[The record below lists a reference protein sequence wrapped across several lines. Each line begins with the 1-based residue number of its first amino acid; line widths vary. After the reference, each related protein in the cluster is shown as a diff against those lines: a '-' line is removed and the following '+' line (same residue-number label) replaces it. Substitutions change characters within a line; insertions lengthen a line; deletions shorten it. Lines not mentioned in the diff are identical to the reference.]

1 MLADR
6 RAYRSIL
13 LCAALIVAVF
23 LPPANAANF
32 SFEGSFN
39 SDDDLRVFTLNVAAP
54 STVTFLTLSYGGGVN
69 ADGAAI
75 AGGGFDPILSLFTG
89 ANDPGGTQLASNND
103 GTCPPLNNDAV
114 TGACWDSLI
123 EIALGPGLYT
133 LVLSQSDNVALG
145 PALGDGFLRAGQG
158 NFTGPAFLGVP
169 GSFIDANP
177 SQRDSRWAVDILNAE
192 SAAVVPE
199 PATPMLVSGCAVVFA
214 AISRSRRRA
223 NRTQ

>member
-1 MLADR
+1 M
-6 RAYRSIL
+6 IL

-23 LPPANAANF
+23 LPANAANF

-39 SDDDLRVFTLNVAAP
+39 SDDDLRVFTLNVANGAFDRY
-54 STVTFLTLSYGGGVN
+54 VSYPLVRGWSECR
-69 ADGAAI
+69 DGAAI

-114 TGACWDSLI
+114 TGACWRYVDG
-123 EIALGPGLYT
+123 IALGPGLYT

-145 PALGDGFLRAGQG
+145 PTLGDGFLRAGQG

-177 SQRDSRWAVDILNAE
+177 SQRDSRWAVDILNADLPQLCP
-192 SAAVVPE
+192 SP
-199 PATPMLVSGCAVVFA
+199 
-214 AISRSRRRA
+214 RR
-223 NRTQ
+223 QCL